1 MPSTPALQLPD
12 SHAATTGFRERYGR
26 EPEAVWLGPGR
37 VNLIGEHTDYN
48 DGLVLPFAID
58 ARASVAAG
66 ANPDGVVRVVSAQRP
81 GKPEVRSLADLRP
94 SGPVTAGWT
103 AYLFGAVWAL
113 QSRDIPVTGVDLA
126 LNSMVPTGA
135 GLSSSAALEC
145 ATALAVS
152 TLAGVKLPVEL
163 LARIAQQAEND
174 FVGVPCG
181 LMDQMASTA
190 ARAGHLLFFDIGR
203 DVVEHIPFDPG
214 GSGLAVLVID
224 TRAHHSLADGEYAK
238 RRASCEQAAAEL
250 GIASLRELDGGDLD
264 AALARLSTDLLRRR
278 VRHIVTENDRV
289 RQVVALLRE
298 GRMADI
304 GSLMTASH
312 LSLRDDY
319 EVSADELD
327 VAVDAALAAGALG
340 ARMTGGGFGGSTIA
354 LVAADQ
360 QQVLARAVADAFEQR
375 GFTAPVIRSVS
386 PAEGARR
393 DG

>member
-1 MPSTPALQLPD
+1 VSARAVEL
-12 SHAATTGFRERYGR
+12 FRSSYGR
-26 EPEAVWLGPGR
+26 EPNGVFSSPGR

-58 ARASVAAG
+58 ARATVAAG
-66 ANPDGVVRVVSAQRP
+66 ANPDGMVRVVSAQRP
-81 GKPEVRSLADLRP
+81 AAPAVHPLADLRP
-94 SGPVTAGWT
+94 GGPATNGWA
-103 AYLFGAVWAL
+103 AYLFGVVWAL
-113 QSRDIPVTGVDLA
+113 RSRDIPVGGMDLA
-126 LNSMVPTGA
+126 LDSVVPTGA
-135 GLSSSAALEC
+135 GLSSSAAVEC

-152 TLAGVKLPVEL
+152 TLSGVELPVET

-190 ARAGHLLFFDIGR
+190 AHAGHLLFFDIGR

-214 GSGLAVLVID
+214 ASGLAVLVID

-238 RRASCEQAAAEL
+238 RRASCEEAAGEL
-250 GIASLRELDGGDLD
+250 GISSLRELDGRDLD
-264 AALARLSTDLLRRR
+264 EVLPRLSSDLLRRR
-278 VRHIVTENDRV
+278 VRHIVTENSRV
-289 RQVVALLRE
+289 RDVVALLSD
-298 GRMADI
+298 GRMAEI
-304 GSLMTASH
+304 GPLMTASH
-312 LSLRDDY
+312 MSLRDDY

-354 LVAADQ
+354 LVPTDQ
-360 QQVLARAVADAFEQR
+360 QQAVAEAVVKAFDRR
-375 GFTAPVIRSVS
+375 GFTAPVIRPVS